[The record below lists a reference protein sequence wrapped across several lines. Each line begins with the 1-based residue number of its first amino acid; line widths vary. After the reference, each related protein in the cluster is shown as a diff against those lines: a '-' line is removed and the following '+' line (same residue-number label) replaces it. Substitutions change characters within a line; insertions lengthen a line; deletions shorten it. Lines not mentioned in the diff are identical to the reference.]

1 VLNLPD
7 VGLADITVVLVTY
20 NSAHCLRQ
28 MSAHLA
34 GFPYITIVDNGSQD
48 DIADAQ
54 KSHVSHATLIR
65 LPANV
70 GYGAANNIALRG
82 MQTPFALLLNPD
94 CVLLPNAAQVL
105 LQVAKQFPDAAVI
118 APQIVKP
125 DGSAELS
132 YRWPSREW
140 ISRGPVAEGACCV
153 GFVTGAAM
161 LLRMEKFSGVGFFDE
176 DYFLYYEDE
185 DLCQR
190 LFKSGLSI
198 IVTPDAQAVHASRSS
213 VKEGFPWRSEY
224 IRGFHHAQSKL
235 IFEAKHGQAARVQA
249 LRWKVFVLAV
259 LTLPLR
265 LLALQPKYLVRLVG
279 RIAGLWSYRQ
289 A

>member
-1 VLNLPD
+1 MDTEKINQ
-7 VGLADITVVLVTY
+7 ITVVIVTY

-34 GFPYITIVDNGSQD
+34 GFPNITIVDNGSQD
-48 DIADAQ
+48 DIAGAQ
-54 KSHVSHATLIR
+54 QGHVPHAMLIR
-65 LPANV
+65 LPKNV
-70 GYGAANNIALRG
+70 GYGAANNVVLRG
-82 MQTPFALLLNPD
+82 LQTPFALLLNPD
-94 CVLLPNAAQVL
+94 CTLLPNAAVTL
-105 LQVAKQFPDAAVI
+105 LQVANRFPDAAVI

-125 DGSAELS
+125 DGRAELS

-140 ISRGPVAEGACCV
+140 ASRGPAAEGACCV
-153 GFVTGAAM
+153 GFAIGAAL
-161 LLRMEKFSGVGFFDE
+161 LLRMEKFSSTGFFDE

-190 LFKSGLSI
+190 LFKSRLSI
-198 IVTPDAQAVHASRSS
+198 IVTPDAEAVHASRGS

-235 IFEAKHGQAARVQA
+235 IFEAKHGLATRVQA
-249 LRWKVFVLAV
+249 LRWRVLALAL

-265 LLALQPKYLVRLVG
+265 LIALQPKYLMRLVG
-279 RIAGLWSYRQ
+279 RIAGLWLYRQ
-289 A
+289 AR